1 MKRGVVVPAIDQPEQ
16 PVPPAPVAA
25 MRPGYGRWMLG
36 LLTAAT
42 ALNMLDRRIINILAE
57 PVKHELGLSDAQLGA
72 LTGLAFALLYCTA
85 ALPIARLADRGDRV
99 RILGVAVFAWSAFTA
114 LSGAGANFIQLF
126 LCRIGVGVGEAG
138 CAPPAQ
144 SLIVDQFP
152 PERRASAL
160 AIFMS
165 GSSIGGA
172 VGLILGGLLGDLI
185 GWRWT
190 LVCAGV
196 PGLFVG
202 LLVLLTLKDPRR
214 NVLPSARPKQ
224 APMMQVLGL
233 LLRRPSFVLVSL
245 AFGAIG
251 FVGYTT
257 AAFAGSF
264 YMRSHTS
271 ELAQLSASL
280 GLSPLALIG
289 LGLGL
294 FGAIG
299 GAAGS
304 ICGGLLGDRMGGRDV
319 RALTMIPAVG
329 MLLATISYAAM
340 FTVESATMSL
350 LLSAFAAFFL
360 ALFGGPGSLALQQ
373 VAGQHARA
381 TALAVTTFIASGIG
395 LGIGPLATGLVS
407 DAMAPRLGEAEG
419 LRAAILIGLSVGLAG
434 AACFAAAG
442 RTLARDIA
450 EANGPEH

>member
-1 MKRGVVVPAIDQPEQ
+1 MKPAAAVSTFDGALDA
-16 PVPPAPVAA
+16 PPAPVAPT
-25 MRPGYGRWMLG
+25 RRGYGRWMLG

-57 PVKHELGLSDAQLGA
+57 PIKHDLGLSDAQLGA

-99 RILGVAVFAWSAFTA
+99 RVVGIAVFAWSAFTA
-114 LSGAGANFIQLF
+114 LSGAGANFIQMFLF
-126 LCRIGVGVGEAG
+126 RIGVGVGEAG

-144 SLIVDQFP
+144 SLIVDEFP

-172 VGLILGGLLGDLI
+172 VGLVLGGLFGDLI

-190 LVCAGV
+190 LVCAGA
-196 PGLFVG
+196 PGLLLG
-202 LLVLLTLKDPRR
+202 LLVLLTLRDPRR
-214 NVLPSARPKQ
+214 DAPPFSRPQQ
-224 APMMQVLGL
+224 APVLQVLGKL
-233 LLRRPSFVLVSL
+233 LKRPSFVLVSL

-257 AAFAGSF
+257 GAFAGSF
-264 YMRSHTS
+264 YLRSHAA
-271 ELAQLSASL
+271 ELARLAASL
-280 GLSPLALIG
+280 GLPPLALIG

-319 RALTMIPAVG
+319 RALTLIPAVG
-329 MLLATISYAAM
+329 LLLATVSYGAM
-340 FTVESATMSL
+340 FMVPSTGLSL

-373 VAGQHARA
+373 VAGEHARA
-381 TALAVTTFIASGIG
+381 TALAVTTFIASGLG
-395 LGIGPLATGLVS
+395 LGIGPLATGLIS
-407 DAMAPRLGEAEG
+407 DALAPQLGEAEG
-419 LRAAILIGLSVGLAG
+419 LRVAILIGLGVGIAG
-434 AACFAAAG
+434 AVCFAAAG
-442 RTLARDIA
+442 RTLARDIV
-450 EANGPEH
+450 EANAPTP